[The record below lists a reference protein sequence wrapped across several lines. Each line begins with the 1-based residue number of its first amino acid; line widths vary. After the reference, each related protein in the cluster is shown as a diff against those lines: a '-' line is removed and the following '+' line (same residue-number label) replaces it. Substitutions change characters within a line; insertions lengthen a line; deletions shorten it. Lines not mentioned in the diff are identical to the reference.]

1 MANREIKFRA
11 WDGKVMHVDL
21 YEVEWLTDGSY
32 NINEDVRIAQ
42 NGLMQYTGLKDKN
55 GREIYE
61 DDILRN
67 GGFICTVDYE
77 NGAFQLVAIETS
89 DEGCW
94 DLLFDLCRHR
104 NTDGVEVIGNIHENP
119 VPTRSP

>member
-1 MANREIKFRA
+1 MTNREIKFRA

-61 DDILRN
+61 GDVVEAYERK
-67 GGFICTVDYE
+67 CTVLYADIRAMYIAHDTWNE
-77 NGAFQLVAIETS
+77 ALVNVANACT
-89 DEGCW
+89 
-94 DLLFDLCRHR
+94 
-104 NTDGVEVIGNIHENP
+104 VVGNIHENP
-119 VPTRSP
+119 ELIPA

>member
-1 MANREIKFRA
+1 MTNREIKFRA

-61 DDILRN
+61 GDKLAHPSMQNPMVVVWHERTA
-67 GGFICTVDYE
+67 GFGLNAAGWAYTHFFYEAVDP
-77 NGAFQLVAIETS
+77 
-89 DEGCW
+89 
-94 DLLFDLCRHR
+94 
-104 NTDGVEVIGNIHENP
+104 VECEVVGNIHEIP
-119 VPTRSP
+119 ELIPA